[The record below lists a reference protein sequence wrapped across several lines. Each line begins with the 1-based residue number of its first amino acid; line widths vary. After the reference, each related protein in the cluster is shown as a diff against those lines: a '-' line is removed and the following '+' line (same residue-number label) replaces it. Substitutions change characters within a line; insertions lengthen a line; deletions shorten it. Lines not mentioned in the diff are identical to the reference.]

1 MEKRPDEPRP
11 IRTLPQH
18 FWGGLKDAQRRRPMS
33 FYLLL
38 SIPVVLLLAA
48 HLFRSADEPKHFIF
62 GASILFVFLGA
73 VLIGAFLDMFSI
85 VRETVATTH
94 RSYQET
100 LGDEAFLA
108 ELRKKRAAGE
118 K

>member
-33 FYLLL
+33 FYLL
-38 SIPVVLLLAA
+38 
-48 HLFRSADEPKHFIF
+48 
-62 GASILFVFLGA
+62 LFVFLGA